1 MLDQYIANDYLRAFL
16 VFVIFFFAI
25 RVVIFI
31 IEKIALRLTKKTKT
45 DLDDQLL
52 KRSSMP
58 ITALALLI
66 SLRITFEEVVLSG
79 GISSALNSLVYSL
92 MVIFLAILAYVIVDV
107 LVISSLKVLTRKTKS
122 KIDDS
127 IITLFHSALNIA
139 LIVISLLYILQL
151 WGIEITPLLATLG
164 VAGLAVAL
172 ALQPILSNIFSGASI
187 ILDQSVRSQDLVY
200 LGDGTK
206 GKVEKVGLRSTR
218 IRTFDN
224 ELVIIPNNKLADST
238 IQNVALPEPKTRVV
252 IPFSVAYGSKIDEV
266 KKLIKKEVESIELV
280 SKTED
285 VVIRFIEMAD
295 SSLNF
300 NVYFYVDSFENRANA
315 TDEANTRI
323 YNALNKA
330 NIGIPFP
337 QLDVN
342 LKK

>member
-330 NIGIPFP
+330 NIGIPFQ
-337 QLDVN
+337 QLDFN